1 MKNQKN
7 GNNQVNEAKDAF
19 NNKVAKLKNLGSTKR
34 RTMERSIKEQ
44 INLKYGEAYTGVKKI
59 RA

>member
-19 NNKVAKLKNLGSTKR
+19 NNKVAKLKNLGSTKGVQWKGQLR
-34 RTMERSIKEQ
+34 NKSI
-44 INLKYGEAYTGVKKI
+44 
-59 RA
+59 